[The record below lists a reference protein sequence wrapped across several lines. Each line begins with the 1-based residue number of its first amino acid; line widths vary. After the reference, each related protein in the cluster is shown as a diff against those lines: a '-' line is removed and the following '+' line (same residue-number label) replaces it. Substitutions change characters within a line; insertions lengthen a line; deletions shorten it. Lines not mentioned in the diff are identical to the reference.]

1 MTTDQKQGVDR
12 PTGQGRATAMQRFTG
27 VCVRYVE
34 RFMPDPYLFAIS
46 LTLLVVLLIF
56 AFVPDA
62 TIRGVIDG

>member
-1 MTTDQKQGVDR
+1 
-12 PTGQGRATAMQRFTG
+12 
-27 VCVRYVE
+27 
-34 RFMPDPYLFAIS
+34 MPDPYLFAIS